1 MPKNPQIPEHEERT
15 LDLATA
21 EALDY
26 AEDGEV
32 AAGYSCLLEGLERA
46 EETVSEGESWGPAL
60 VAHWRSTLNR
70 YVEKYGLKM

>member
-1 MPKNPQIPEHEERT
+1 MPKHPQIPEHEERT

-26 AEDGEV
+26 AEEGEV

-46 EETVSEGESWGPAL
+46 EEAVAAGEPWGSAL
-60 VAHWRSTLNR
+60 VGHWRSTLDR
-70 YVEKYGLKM
+70 YTAKYGLKM